1 MDLTWGDERAG
12 KFVSSV
18 GLITTKGDS
27 GDNIMAAEWT
37 HQLSYSP
44 GIISV
49 SIGNGKVS
57 GENIKQTKEFGVN
70 LVASDQSVMVN
81 IAGKSHGKGVD
92 KIKVLEELGFKFF
105 KAKKINTLMV
115 EGVAFQAECK
125 VKDIIPLGDHTM
137 FVGDI
142 VELYPLSNKDPLVYH
157 KRIFLKQGEKIE
169 KPNEKELERI
179 NKIIEKHTKK
189 VKI

>member
-12 KFVSSV
+12 KFVTGV
-18 GLITTKGDS
+18 GLITTKGKT

-44 GIISV
+44 GIIAV

-70 LVASDQSVMVN
+70 LAAIDQNIIVN
-81 IAGKSHGKGVD
+81 IAGKSHTAGID
-92 KIKVLEELGFKFF
+92 KIKILEELGFKFF

-115 EGVAFQAECK
+115 EGAAFQAECK

-137 FVGDI
+137 FVGEI
-142 VELYPLSNKDPLVYH
+142 VELYPLSNKDSLIYH

-169 KPNEKELERI
+169 KLNGGELDKI
-179 NKIIEKHTKK
+179 NKIVEKNTRK
-189 VKI
+189 